1 MRLNRPGDMFAAG
14 AMCAVVVVHFFH
26 LNAGWIFIG
35 ALALGWGLNEEERRR
50 SERDSA

>member
-1 MRLNRPGDMFAAG
+1 MFAAG

-50 SERDSA
+50 SERDRV